1 MTRSSAPPSSEP
13 RLCPT
18 CGTRVGAAATKCLVC
33 GADLSARAA
42 RGSSGR
48 LPGRTGAGVL
58 RRSTALLI
66 LLVGLLALV
75 GVGLIFGAVNGI
87 GPFNRSTPT
96 PSATATLPPTFTP
109 LPTGTETPV
118 PTPTPLAPV
127 AYTVVAGDTCIKIA
141 LKFNVSYQSIIELNG
156 LDPNCI
162 LSVGT
167 LLQVPQPT
175 ATPTP
180 LPTTTLSAIV
190 APTVPRTTYTV
201 HSGDTLQAIANFYDI
216 PIDGLMKANGIVD
229 ANSLRAEQVLIIPLE
244 LAVTP
249 GPTPTPTQP
258 PPYPAPNQLLP
269 NDGAGFTLLDQTVAL
284 QWASVGELRVGEL
297 YQVILEDVTCNCAAV
312 YTWTTTETKWIVPVD
327 VRPKDAAVH
336 TFRWRVTTV
345 RQRNPDGGQPAFDP
359 AGASSPDRVFSWL
372 GGASTPAP

>member
-1 MTRSSAPPSSEP
+1 MFKRKRKAVGRNGLTAFIDEGSEIEG
-13 RLCPT
+13 RYT
-18 CGTRVGAAATKCLVC
+18 FSGTVM
-33 GADLSARAA
+33 
-42 RGSSGR
+42 
-48 LPGRTGAGVL
+48 
-58 RRSTALLI
+58 
-66 LLVGLLALV
+66 
-75 GVGLIFGAVNGI
+75 VNGRFKGEI
-87 GPFNRSTPT
+87 SST
-96 PSATATLPPTFTP
+96 
-109 LPTGTETPV
+109 
-118 PTPTPLAPV
+118 
-127 AYTVVAGDTCIKIA
+127 
-141 LKFNVSYQSIIELNG
+141 
-156 LDPNCI
+156 
-162 LSVGT
+162 
-167 LLQVPQPT
+167 
-175 ATPTP
+175 
-180 LPTTTLSAIV
+180 
-190 APTVPRTTYTV
+190 
-201 HSGDTLQAIANFYDI
+201 DTLIIGDKGVINGDI
-216 PIDGLMKANGIVD
+216 
-229 ANSLRAEQVLIIPLE
+229 RAGQVLIIPLE